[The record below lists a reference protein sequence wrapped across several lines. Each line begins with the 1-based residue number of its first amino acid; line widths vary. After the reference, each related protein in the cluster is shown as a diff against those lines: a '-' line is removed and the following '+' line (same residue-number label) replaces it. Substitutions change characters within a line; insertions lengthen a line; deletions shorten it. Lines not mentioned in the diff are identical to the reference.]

1 MDHTLAV
8 IIFGARLYPFP
19 SKYNILPSANWL
31 QCHLPGRE
39 WWGGIFTLP
48 SRVIPVKKACD
59 SSCRM
64 TQALMVFLESSH
76 NQFNVS
82 DPKTNV
88 SFCLQHHQQFS
99 KLWLLFHMPC
109 KRFRELSTGWKQ
121 RAPDILVYFHSLDG
135 YNSEHSLFLSI
146 SISKKGRLK
155 N

>member
-1 MDHTLAV
+1 MSCL
-8 IIFGARLYPFP
+8 
-19 SKYNILPSANWL
+19 LPTGCNAIC
-31 QCHLPGRE
+31 QEERDRVCF
-39 WWGGIFTLP
+39 FTLP

-64 TQALMVFLESSH
+64 TQALMVFLEPSH

-121 RAPDILVYFHSLDG
+121 RAPDILIYFHSLDG
-135 YNSEHSLFLSI
+135 YDSGHSLFLSI
-146 SISKKGRLK
+146 SIYKQERLEDLGNACK
-155 N
+155 VLF